1 MSSSSSSSSSLPP
14 SWAKTPSG
22 LRRARDLGV
31 PFVGVPGT
39 HNAITDVA
47 GVEVG
52 YRTLIRGDGPL
63 VIGQG
68 PVRTGVTAIH
78 PRGRAHI
85 GVPVMAGVHSLNGNG
100 EMTGWSWVEECGRTE
115 LPILLSN
122 THAIGVAHDSVIR
135 WMQEQRPTTA
145 PLWCLPVV
153 AETFDG
159 MLNDINGFHV
169 TRDDVVA
176 ALETAHGGAIDE
188 GSVGGGTGM
197 VCYEWKGGSGTSS
210 RKVTVGAG
218 PGFEGHVGHAGTVG
232 VFVQANFGRRALL
245 TIAGAPIGRWLVEQ
259 DERRAASAA
268 RETPEQGSII
278 VVVATDLP
286 LLPHQLKRL
295 ARRAGLGVGRSGGIA
310 GHGSGDLFLAFS
322 TGNASFFDPGGAPRA
337 LEAVPDD
344 ALSPVFTAVVQAT
357 DEAILNA
364 LVANNDMVGRDGK
377 CVPALPHD
385 VVERWMRH
393 MARGPDAG

>member
-1 MSSSSSSSSSLPP
+1 VG
-14 SWAKTPSG
+14 TPG
-22 LRRARDLGV
+22 A
-31 PFVGVPGT
+31 

-52 YRTLIRGDGPL
+52 YRTIVRGHGPL
-63 VIGQG
+63 VVGQG

-78 PRGRAHI
+78 PRGRADI

-100 EMTGWSWVEECGRTE
+100 EMTGWSWIEECGRTE
-115 LPILLSN
+115 MPLLLTN
-122 THAIGVAHDSVIR
+122 THAVGVAHDAVIR
-135 WMQEQRPTTA
+135 WMQRQRPTTA

-159 MLNDINGFHV
+159 KLNDINGFHV
-169 TRDDVVA
+169 TTDDVVA
-176 ALETAHGGAIDE
+176 ALESATGGAIDE

-210 RKVTVGAG
+210 RRVTVGAG
-218 PGFEGHVGHAGTVG
+218 PGFEGQIGHDGTVG

-245 TIAGAPIGRWLVEQ
+245 TVAGAPLGRWLAAAE
-259 DERRAASAA
+259 ERARVSAGP
-268 RETPEQGSII
+268 EVPEQGSII
-278 VVVATDLP
+278 VVIATDLP

-322 TGNASFFDPGGAPRA
+322 TANASYFDPGGTPRS
-337 LEAVPDD
+337 LLAVPDD
-344 ALSPVFTAVVQAT
+344 ALSPVFAAVVEAT

-364 LVANNDMVGRDGK
+364 LVANEAMVGRDDV
-377 CVPALPHD
+377 CVPALPHEL
-385 VVERWMRH
+385 VERWMRH
-393 MARGPDAG
+393 LARGPDEPR